1 MAFSEELAAV
11 YGGRIITEELMYKH
25 TSLGLGGKAEYYL
38 RPKTEREAVEL
49 LTLAEKYALP
59 VMAVGRGSNL
69 LVGDKGIRG
78 MVLSTERLDALRV
91 NGETVT
97 AYAGVKNADLIE
109 QTRQAG
115 LTGLEFL
122 AGIPGSV
129 GGGLGLHAGAFGKSL
144 ADAGQAG
151 DVLRR
156 GRRLRLSAEACAF
169 TYRGS
174 GLSEG
179 DFILSARF
187 RLERSSPDRV
197 EALIAGYLEQRRRL
211 QPAGKTCGSVF
222 RNPEGASAGALIE
235 RAGLKGARVGGASV
249 SLKHA
254 NFIVNEGTCAKDVL
268 TLIGAIKNKI
278 KEEFGVTLREEVV
291 IVGEF
296 E

>member
-11 YGGRIITEELMYKH
+11 YGGRIITEEPMYKH

-59 VMAVGRGSNL
+59 VMAV
-69 LVGDKGIRG
+69 
-78 MVLSTERLDALRV
+78 
-91 NGETVT
+91 T

-129 GGGLGLHAGAFGKSL
+129 GGGIVMNAGAFGKSL
-144 ADAGQAG
+144 SDAVQSV
-151 DVLRR
+151 DVIRR

>member
-11 YGGRIITEELMYKH
+11 YGGRIITEEPMYKH

-97 AYAGVKNADLIE
+97 AHAGVKNADLIE

-115 LTGLEFL
+115 LTGREFL

-129 GGGLGLHAGAFGKSL
+129 GGGIVMNAGAFGKSL
-144 ADAGQAG
+144 SDAVQSV
-151 DVLRR
+151 DVIRR

>member
-11 YGGRIITEELMYKH
+11 YGGRIITEEPMYKH

-129 GGGLGLHAGAFGKSL
+129 GGGIVMNAGAFGKSL
-144 ADAGQAG
+144 SDAVQSV
-151 DVLRR
+151 DVIRR
-156 GRRLRLSAEACAF
+156 GRRQRLSAEACAF

>member
-1 MAFSEELAAV
+1 
-11 YGGRIITEELMYKH
+11 
-25 TSLGLGGKAEYYL
+25 
-38 RPKTEREAVEL
+38 
-49 LTLAEKYALP
+49 
-59 VMAVGRGSNL
+59 
-69 LVGDKGIRG
+69 

-129 GGGLGLHAGAFGKSL
+129 GGGIVMNAGAFGKSL
-144 ADAGQAG
+144 SDAVQSV
-151 DVLRR
+151 DVIRR

>member
-11 YGGRIITEELMYKH
+11 YGGRIITEEPMYKH

-129 GGGLGLHAGAFGKSL
+129 GGGIVMNAGAFGKSL
-144 ADAGQAG
+144 SDAVQSV
-151 DVLRR
+151 DVIRR
-156 GRRLRLSAEACAF
+156 GRHLRLSAEACAF